1 MASVCKSDCV
11 EDARVP
17 MRLTY
22 ANLYKWPES
31 DAEFVKSISSKENR
45 GPGPHAHSRVVDGIS
60 CRQMYLRSYTFSR
73 QKSSMPEKTK
83 KCLGR
88 ILQRVAMADRIR
100 RGQGKENGNTRRVAT
115 ADSTR
120 RDQGK
125 ENSTSTAVR
134 KRRFGLIR
142 TPAMEGRSSGTLS
155 SFFRRLLFCTAKV
168 DAVDHGDT

>member
-1 MASVCKSDCV
+1 
-11 EDARVP
+11 

-31 DAEFVKSISSKENR
+31 DAEFVKSVSSKENR
-45 GPGPHAHSRVVDGIS
+45 GPGAHAHSRVVDSIS

-73 QKSSMPEKTK
+73 HKSRIPEKTK

-88 ILQRVAMADRIR
+88 VLQRSVAMADRIR
-100 RGQGKENGNTRRVAT
+100 RGQGKESGTTRRVAT
-115 ADSTR
+115 ADSIR

-125 ENSTSTAVR
+125 ENSTTAVR
-134 KRRFGLIR
+134 KRRFGLLIWR
-142 TPAMEGRSSGTLS
+142 SAMEGRSSGTLS

-168 DAVDHGDT
+168 DAVNHGDT